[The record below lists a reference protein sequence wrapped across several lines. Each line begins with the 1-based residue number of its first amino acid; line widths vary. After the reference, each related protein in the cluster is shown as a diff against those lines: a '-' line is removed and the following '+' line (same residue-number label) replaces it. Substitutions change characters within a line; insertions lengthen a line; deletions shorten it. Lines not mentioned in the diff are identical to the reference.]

1 MAAFPVLRRDLNTK
15 TAPDPQ
21 VQGPLLQTWTPTA
34 GCSVRGSPEQGGH
47 GPENSWG
54 LRAPPK
60 CHSSDPR
67 ACVPEG
73 LQRFPQ
79 APPPAFHLHWE
90 GLQGPLKGRVPP
102 SLQAKISL
110 VTNASSLNPSPGEMC
125 QNRNFFF
132 MYRLWYKLG
141 FLYLDSCLIIGLENT
156 CL

>member
-1 MAAFPVLRRDLNTK
+1 MAAFPVLRKDLNAE

-21 VQGPLLQTWTPTA
+21 VQGPLLQTQTPTA

-54 LRAPPK
+54 LRALPK

-67 ACVPEG
+67 ACVPGG

-90 GLQGPLKGRVPP
+90 GLQGRLQGGVLP

-125 QNRNFFF
+125 QNRNCQENCVI
-132 MYRLWYKLG
+132 RL
-141 FLYLDSCLIIGLENT
+141 SSS
-156 CL
+156 

>member
-1 MAAFPVLRRDLNTK
+1 MHYSPHRDGVQAGGEGWLLPQFLRRNLNAK
-15 TAPDPQ
+15 TPPRFRH

-67 ACVPEG
+67 ACVPGG

-90 GLQGPLKGRVPP
+90 GLQGPLKGQVPP
-102 SLQAKISL
+102 SLQGKISL
-110 VTNASSLNPSPGEMC
+110 VTNASRVNPSPGEMC
-125 QNRNFFF
+125 QNRN
-132 MYRLWYKLG
+132 YQENCVIRLS
-141 FLYLDSCLIIGLENT
+141 FS
-156 CL
+156 